1 MRPNSLFKFVAI
13 LNHSKNKCILPNG
26 LEKRYMSLNTPLV
39 NVEFSNGV
47 KRITMCDEK
56 TRNSLSKE
64 MMKQLLEHIK
74 NDAENKE
81 LRVIVLTAQGP
92 IFSAGHNLKE
102 LAAEPGKPVHQE
114 VFSLSSDLMTS
125 IIECP
130 VPVLAQI
137 DGLAAA
143 AGCQLVAQC
152 DIAICTENSSFSTP
166 GANFG
171 IFCSTP
177 GIPLAR
183 KVLKAIALKMVLT
196 GQPISAA
203 EAKSSGLV
211 TTVCSKE
218 DLEKEVQS
226 TCDTIIN
233 KSRSVIEL
241 GKRFFYK
248 QVDLQLKQA
257 YQLGADKMVENL
269 ELTDGKEGLRSFVE
283 KRKPKWTHR

>member
-1 MRPNSLFKFVAI
+1 
-13 LNHSKNKCILPNG
+13 
-26 LEKRYMSLNTPLV
+26 
-39 NVEFSNGV
+39 
-47 KRITMCDEK
+47 
-56 TRNSLSKE
+56 

-74 NDAENKE
+74 SDADNKE
-81 LRVIVLTAQGP
+81 LRVIVLAAHGP

-102 LAAEPGKPVHQE
+102 LAADPRKSVHQE
-114 VFSLSSDLMTS
+114 VFSIASDLMTS
-125 IIECP
+125 IVECP

-152 DIAICTENSSFSTP
+152 DIAVCTENSSFSTP

-183 KVLKAIALKMVLT
+183 KVLKSTALKMVLT

-218 DLEKEVQS
+218 NLEKEVQS
-226 TCDTIIN
+226 TCDSIIN

-248 QVDLQLKQA
+248 QVDLQLKEA
-257 YQLGADKMVENL
+257 YELGAEKMVENL
-269 ELTDGKEGLRSFVE
+269 ELSDGKEGLKSFVE
-283 KRKPKWTHR
+283 KRKPKWTHQ

>member
-1 MRPNSLFKFVAI
+1 
-13 LNHSKNKCILPNG
+13 
-26 LEKRYMSLNTPLV
+26 
-39 NVEFSNGV
+39 
-47 KRITMCDEK
+47 
-56 TRNSLSKE
+56 
-64 MMKQLLEHIK
+64 MMKQLLHHIK
-74 NDAENKE
+74 GDAENKG
-81 LRVIVLTAQGP
+81 LRVIVLTAHGP
-92 IFSAGHNLKE
+92 VFSAGHNLKE
-102 LAAEPGKPVHQE
+102 LAAEQGKPVHEE
-114 VFSLSSDLMTS
+114 VFRLSSDLMTS

-183 KVLKAIALKMVLT
+183 KVLKSTALKMVLT
-196 GQPISAA
+196 GQTISAA

-211 TTVCSKE
+211 ATVCSKE
-218 DLEKEVQS
+218 NLEDEVKS
-226 TCDTIIN
+226 TCDSIIN

-248 QVDLQLKQA
+248 QVDLQLKKA
-257 YQLGADKMVENL
+257 YELGAKKMVENL
-269 ELTDGKEGLRSFVE
+269 ELSDGKEGVQSFVE
-283 KRKPKWTHR
+283 KRKPKWTHQ